1 MCEIADFSGPQ
12 DARVEQRQEEKLD
25 KYPDLATRKGK
36 LGILPLVITCYES
49 RHIGEQIAHW
59 DMQCSTN

>member
-25 KYPDLATRKGK
+25 KYPDLAREVGHFAASDHV
-36 LGILPLVITCYES
+36 L
-49 RHIGEQIAHW
+49 
-59 DMQCSTN
+59 